1 MAIVAEPPK
10 LYGPHAP
17 VIVPKASD
25 GDACVPDNLKSLSGV
40 LGEPRIIN
48 IFLLR
53 QDQQWSWHD
62 ITALITKIT
71 YIEVRKSYNIS
82 YKTY

>member
-17 VIVPKASD
+17 VIVPKTSD
-25 GDACVPDNLKSLSGV
+25 GDAYVPDNLKSMSGV
-40 LGEPRIIN
+40 LREPRIIH

-53 QDQQWSWHD
+53 QDQQWSCHN

-71 YIEVRKSYNIS
+71 YIGE
-82 YKTY
+82 